1 MALTL
6 KQLYNLGLEER
17 LREYKQQDL
26 SAIQKRVAELQ
37 KMRFELVK
45 QNTILNA
52 QKVKSGAN
60 IKTAI
65 EQQNK
70 QIEVA
75 LINYAAD
82 TDSART
88 EAQSRAIAARMAP
101 SVKLFGEAV
110 GATQKTTAVVNAAR
124 VALEEDKGKITG
136 SIRESVALADT
147 DQTTES
153 LLTLEDG
160 GWLMTA
166 IGARTEEY
174 NEKLVGLGPAE
185 RYKAR
190 IDLQTD
196 LETELVRMVI
206 EHGKNKKG
214 EVVLDPQISRQ
225 IINQTLK
232 QQRVF
237 NPTSAD
243 NAAEKRVYEG
253 NLPDARDKL
262 ERAFNEIDPGRN
274 HSSIINDMVNKV
286 SSPSKTI
293 KEYIEGLDNIPM
305 DKAVKDQLKI
315 FDDDIKELKAP
326 IQTEFGKFIELYRDH
341 PNKDTLNKII
351 GAESDKTGAYIY
363 HHNKDALQTALS
375 GIQTTK
381 LDLEDPQM
389 IIALRKQIAND
400 LGLITLGNVN
410 PIRLRQAMARRA
422 PLELPK
428 IKRTDE
434 PPEDL
439 QSVPKEQ
446 QSEEDKSIGSDI
458 AQSLAD
464 EFDEEIQIDSVTA
477 ARKAKEAAE
486 AERARQDA
494 GIDGMEPTELSNMQR
509 QQQAEVRAV
518 EAAEGALGVSSPV
531 SVEERTKQLV
541 DDGISPEIARN
552 MANLEVRTGQS
563 SVSPD
568 EVGRGGTSDQGLS
581 LDERGARDKEEG
593 EAARDVRNLIDQR
606 VALEKKVDSIKAELD
621 VDLVKKYNISTKE
634 EKAKTPGYRPG
645 FMPTEIALTNEEN
658 KEKKEFFEQQLSKNL
673 KGIEAESR
681 MIPAD
686 SKYAASKPSLVNP
699 KTRQIIRNPA
709 ASLLDHNQIN
719 DAYEKTLREYE
730 TKFPTGTSYPT
741 SSPPP
746 VKKTT
751 PFSEGESQQPGESQ
765 QAFRPTVIAEDTPV
779 LMTDVMERIKAQ
791 NKKKPSPNQ
800 QLAEMFT
807 GGTN

>member
-315 FDDDIKELKAP
+315 FDDDIEELKAP

-464 EFDEEIQIDSVTA
+464 EFDEGIQIDSVTA
-477 ARKAKEAAE
+477 AGKAEEAAA
-486 AERARQDA
+486 AERARQDT

-509 QQQAEVRAV
+509 QQQAELRAV

-563 SVSPD
+563 SVSPG
-568 EVGRGGTSDQGLS
+568 EVGPGGVSDTTPTIEEQRQSSVQKREKS
-581 LDERGARDKEEG
+581 LPRINEINDERNQLQQEIAKIESQVSSMTNLVTPMGQTGKFKDERLKFIEDKKKE
-593 EAARDVRNLIDQR
+593 LQSIDS
-606 VALEKKVDSIKAELD
+606 KVETFRSSQGRINPGVNYSVSDEN
-621 VDLVKKYNISTKE
+621 KYNQAMYDFIKEYKQKFGTGIDST
-634 EKAKTPGYRPG
+634 G
-645 FMPTEIALTNEEN
+645 
-658 KEKKEFFEQQLSKNL
+658 
-673 KGIEAESR
+673 
-681 MIPAD
+681 
-686 SKYAASKPSLVNP
+686 KPVGGPS
-699 KTRQIIRNPA
+699 T
-709 ASLLDHNQIN
+709 
-719 DAYEKTLREYE
+719 
-730 TKFPTGTSYPT
+730 PT
-741 SSPPP
+741 STPPTKP
-746 VKKTT
+746 T
-751 PFSEGESQQPGESQ
+751 PFSEGESEQASQIEMTERQQS
-765 QAFRPTVIAEDTPV
+765 FRPNVIAEDTPV
-779 LMTDVMERIKAQ
+779 LMTDVMKRIKAQ